1 MSNRSVPSRA
11 AVLQCGDSMVRS
23 RDDDARR
30 YWSENRFRIATAVT
44 HALELA
50 RGSTIRGTLEGAAPS
65 APSPN
70 QPIPALTEQRPP
82 SVRVL
87 DVGPALESELLGVF
101 LPAAELETMGW
112 ADHRYQ
118 PANLKRHHPFD
129 LNDSIDPQRCP
140 QTEPFDLILLL
151 EVIEHLHTAPSHVFK
166 YLRSCLRPGG
176 YLLVSTPN
184 AAWLRNRWR
193 LLFGR
198 NPFEPIRE
206 DPRNPG
212 HFRELTSQEL
222 QTLLERAGFKIV
234 SFQIDSLYAFSS
246 KSGRRF
252 SRIAQLL
259 PQTFRHDMLCI
270 AMRGD

>member
-1 MSNRSVPSRA
+1 MSNGPVPSRD
-11 AVLQCGDSMVRS
+11 AVLQCGDSIVRS

-30 YWSENRFRIATAVT
+30 YWSENRHRIATAVT
-44 HALELA
+44 HALKLA
-50 RGSTIRGTLEGAAPS
+50 HAATTQGALEGAAPS
-65 APSPN
+65 APGSTGST
-70 QPIPALTEQRPP
+70 ALTEQRPP
-82 SVRVL
+82 PLRVL

-118 PANLKRHHPFD
+118 PANLQRHHPFD

-140 QTEPFDLILLL
+140 RTEPFDLILLL

-176 YLLVSTPN
+176 HLLVSTPN

-212 HFRELTSQEL
+212 HFRELTPQEL
-222 QTLLERAGFKIV
+222 QTLLDRAGFKIV

-270 AMRGD
+270 ATRRE